1 MENKKELN
9 QKDLNYEANPAL
21 QNYKRHNNNQNPH
34 KIQANNK
41 KTIKSNSIITNY
53 NKSLKIDSVK
63 DLNSFSQTM
72 KAFKISQTLP
82 NKNLK
87 QNLNTLNHNKNMK
100 TEIYENNLN
109 KINNK
114 KNKDD
119 SSNNQIYNKK
129 AWLLKSPTS
138 YQMKKNDNLIGYK
151 TSPRVYNNNLEND
164 KIDMTLTADTTY
176 SKKLTFDGDSTLNNT
191 QNNCFND
198 NNIQDNHIN
207 KFKNTKDCFNDNN
220 KLYNNYLSGN
230 NISKSAI
237 LNIEDILMLSD
248 KYMSIINSIKNVNE
262 SSNEC
267 FEWWNFYFN
276 SSLCNQFDK
285 YFIVEKNKK
294 VIQYST
300 NLELFSII
308 LIYDLSFNPILYNQ
322 SNSMLLEL
330 IANHYNILI
339 LISKY
344 LYSKIV
350 SSGYNVWIKKLENLI
365 KGNKTENCYIMEDI
379 KMLCRS
385 VINIQRVLIK
395 NYSNFLNYNGIQRNI
410 REFIYIFQNINNMKI
425 EQLNNFYR
433 DKIFRILNKKGSV
446 LASKSYMEENKNL
459 IIIENKMPVPYLN
472 KESLKKYTLVL
483 DLDETL
489 IHFKMDPINETKGIL
504 QFRPGLYE
512 FLDGI
517 EKYFEL
523 VIFTASTK
531 DYADPIIDAI
541 EQNKLYFDY
550 RLYRNHTT
558 IMGRDFIKD
567 ISKLGRDLSKVII
580 VDNMSQNFKLQKDN
594 GITIRSFWGKDVDDL
609 ALIDLLPIL
618 LNIAKNN
625 LDVRDGIS
633 LYKNDILDK
642 VTSNIF
648 RAGQKNNV

>member
-1 MENKKELN
+1 MYKGMRKNFPNNNNNINNNNSN
-9 QKDLNYEANPAL
+9 QK
-21 QNYKRHNNNQNPH
+21 
-34 KIQANNK
+34 
-41 KTIKSNSIITNY
+41 
-53 NKSLKIDSVK
+53 V
-63 DLNSFSQTM
+63 
-72 KAFKISQTLP
+72 
-82 NKNLK
+82 
-87 QNLNTLNHNKNMK
+87 
-100 TEIYENNLN
+100 
-109 KINNK
+109 
-114 KNKDD
+114 
-119 SSNNQIYNKK
+119 YNKK
-129 AWLLKSPTS
+129 SWVIKSPTV
-138 YQMKKNDNLIGYK
+138 YQKKKTDPLIGSK
-151 TSPRVYNNNLEND
+151 TTPRYMNNYEND
-164 KIDMTLTADTTY
+164 LTLTADTTY
-176 SKKLTFDGDSTLNNT
+176 SKKLTYDGDSTLNNT
-191 QNNCFND
+191 MNNFYNENNFGHFQDYNFANTNYNNFNT
-198 NNIQDNHIN
+198 N
-207 KFKNTKDCFNDNN
+207 FLTERNN
-220 KLYNNYLSGN
+220 KN
-230 NISKSAI
+230 AI

-248 KYMSIINSIKNVNE
+248 KYMSILNSIKNGIE

-276 SSLCNQFDK
+276 SSLCNQFSK

-294 VIQYST
+294 IVEYSN

-308 LIYDLSFNPILYNQ
+308 LIYDLSFYPNLYKHMC
-322 SNSMLLEL
+322 SSLLEL
-330 IANHYNILI
+330 IINHYKILV

-344 LYSKIV
+344 LYSKIEN
-350 SSGYNVWIKKLENLI
+350 SGYNVWVKKLENMI
-365 KGNKTENCYIMEDI
+365 RGNKIENCYIMEEI
-379 KMLCRS
+379 KKIIKIILNFQN
-385 VINIQRVLIK
+385 VIIKNYLNYMNYNNIQR
-395 NYSNFLNYNGIQRNI
+395 NMN
-410 REFIYIFQNINNMKI
+410 EFIYIFKNIDRMKI
-425 EQLNNFYR
+425 EQLNNFFR

-472 KESLKKYTLVL
+472 KESIKKYTIVL

-558 IMGRDFIKD
+558 IIGRDFIKD